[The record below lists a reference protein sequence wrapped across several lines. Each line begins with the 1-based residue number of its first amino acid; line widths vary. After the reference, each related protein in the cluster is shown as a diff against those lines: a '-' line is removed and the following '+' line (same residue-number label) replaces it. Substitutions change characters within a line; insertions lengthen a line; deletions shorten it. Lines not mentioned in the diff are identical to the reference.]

1 MQEEARSNP
10 RHGKL
15 GRQQF
20 FKIDLKGMPSQEE
33 HKTVVRCLM
42 ISNMIDRSKWL
53 KKDFFD
59 CKNAPHDHNHKIR
72 QKISLD

>member
-1 MQEEARSNP
+1 MSSAPFKGIIRAKRQEEAYSNP

-20 FKIDLKGMPSQEE
+20 LKIDLKGMPSQEE

-42 ISNMIDRSKWL
+42 ISNMSLTDQSDL
-53 KKDFFD
+53 KVVG
-59 CKNAPHDHNHKIR
+59 NQN
-72 QKISLD
+72 

>member
-15 GRQQF
+15 VRQQF
-20 FKIDLKGMPSQEE
+20 FKIVLKGMPSQEE

-42 ISNMIDRSKWL
+42 ISNMSLTDQSDL
-53 KKDFFD
+53 KRNFLT
-59 CKNAPHDHNHKIR
+59 A
-72 QKISLD
+72 L